1 MDLELLRPLMTVIM
15 FSVFVCIV
23 MWAWQGKQRSRF
35 EAAARL
41 PFDDDDSPRR
51 EAGKGTGGVGR

>member
-41 PFDDDDSPRR
+41 PFDDDENSSRQ
-51 EAGKGTGGVGR
+51 AGRGPGGSGR